1 MPKGTKH
8 MSSRNRT
15 TLVAAPAA
23 DETPTPTTTVAETPI
38 VTTEAPAL
46 PTSVRLF
53 DELREVVRN
62 STPQD
67 RANVT
72 ALGARRYDSGNS
84 RPSNNG
90 GRAAPIFYPYLF
102 AKSIFPTA
110 VRSPQQKLDFIRAE
124 MLAKQE
130 DKKVIL
136 LAVDLSKLLTD
147 AGMEL
152 PEHLTQAAIKDAILS
167 QPANTEDNEVDDAAD
182 YQF

>member
-1 MPKGTKH
+1 
-8 MSSRNRT
+8 MSTRTRNQS
-15 TLVAAPAA
+15 VAAPAV
-23 DETPTPTTTVAETPI
+23 DETSNQTQAITETPI
-38 VTTEAPAL
+38 VTTEAPTL
-46 PTSVRLF
+46 PASVRLF

-62 STPQD
+62 GTPQD

-84 RPSNNG
+84 RPSNSG

-102 AKSIFPTA
+102 SKNIFPAT
-110 VRSPQQKLDFIRAE
+110 VRTPQQKLDFIRAE
-124 MLAKQE
+124 MLAKQD
-130 DKKVIL
+130 DKKIIL

-167 QPANTEDNEVDDAAD
+167 KLANTEHNEVDEAAD
-182 YQF
+182 YAF